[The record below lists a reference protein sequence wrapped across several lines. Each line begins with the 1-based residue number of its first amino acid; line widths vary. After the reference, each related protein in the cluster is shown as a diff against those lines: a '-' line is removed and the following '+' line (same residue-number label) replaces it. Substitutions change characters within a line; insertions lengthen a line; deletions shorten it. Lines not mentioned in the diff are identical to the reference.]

1 MTGIRLTERAIEA
14 VLELQRVNAQFSE
27 SILRLYIDGK
37 GCDGFYYGVTFS
49 DQLEGDVEV
58 LTKPIRVFID
68 QNSLEFMRDA
78 IIDWVDDD
86 RGRGFLVENPHHGKF
101 RGKFFKRQAWQE
113 KLSSSSQ
120 SPI

>member
-1 MTGIRLTERAIEA
+1 MTGIRLTDHAVEA
-14 VLELQRVNAQFSE
+14 VLELKRSNPQFCD

-49 DQLEGDVEV
+49 DQLEDDIEI
-58 LTKPIRVFID
+58 LTKPIKVFID
-68 QNSLEFMRDA
+68 QNSLEFMRDS
-78 IIDWVDDD
+78 IVDWVDDH

-101 RGKFFKRQAWQE
+101 RGKFFKREAWKK